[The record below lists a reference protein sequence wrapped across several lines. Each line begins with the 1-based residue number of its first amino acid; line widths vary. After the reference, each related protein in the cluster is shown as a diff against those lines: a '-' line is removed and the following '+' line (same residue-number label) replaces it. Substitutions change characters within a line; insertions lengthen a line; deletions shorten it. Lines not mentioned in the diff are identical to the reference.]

1 MFVIRISRAI
11 VTLAFATFLAAPG
24 AVAGILQ
31 PTDDGSAG
39 RDWYSNPNSY
49 WLTNGASTIG
59 SSHDGGSRW
68 LTRGAV
74 IFDISSLWGTTLAA
88 GSATYDFF
96 SYGFNGVQLQYAN
109 AGGAAVTAGYA
120 NAGGTYIPTLDGT
133 TGWVGFDVTSL
144 LQSSIDANQH
154 YVSFVF
160 PATAN
165 YGGGSLAAIED
176 TQGRGS
182 YLSIAGSDVGV
193 PEPTSIV
200 LAAGGFLL
208 VAGLL
213 RRPRRK

>member
-31 PTDDGSAG
+31 PTDDGSGG
-39 RDWYSNPNSY
+39 RDWYSGAYY
-49 WLTNGASTIG
+49 WLDNGGATVASW
-59 SSHDGGSRW
+59 HNGGNRQ
-68 LTRGAV
+68 LLRGAV